1 MYHLSAYFFSLTKN
15 SVICSALQFHVGL
28 MAKRRFLRDFIGVLN
43 SNVFSIICG
52 VLVVILLTNVLG
64 AEGFGLYYALLV
76 IPIIVVSLTHLGIR
90 GASIYLI
97 GQKKYSDDHLV
108 STVLTLLIFT
118 SIIGVI
124 LSTGAYYI
132 LYEPEYTI
140 TLIALVVL
148 IIPFRLAV
156 VYIGGIYFG
165 KDEIKKANQ
174 LEWSINLIN
183 LILAVILV
191 WWLKT
196 GILGAVISLTVANI
210 LVGSYAIYSM
220 TRTFNIRIRY
230 FPEIVR
236 SILKLGVLYAFTFF
250 VIQLNYRLD
259 ILLLEKLSTM
269 HEVGIYSLGVH
280 IAEQLWQV
288 PFAISIVLFSRT
300 ANLEDQNKI
309 TSQTITLAR
318 QSVILIIILSA
329 IAIILAPHLIPLVF
343 GNEFIESVQI
353 LNLILPGVIILVV
366 FRVLSGQLAGIGKP
380 QYAIYIF
387 LPALIINLILNYLW
401 IPEYGAKGAAF
412 ASDISYALGTI
423 GYWIIFAKITGV
435 SKLEIF
441 KYNRNDISIF
451 ADLKTTIIN
460 KWKK

>member
-1 MYHLSAYFFSLTKN
+1 
-15 SVICSALQFHVGL
+15 
-28 MAKRRFLRDFIGVLN
+28 MAKRGFLRDFIGVLN

-52 VLVVILLTNVLG
+52 VLVVILLTNILG

-97 GQKKYSDDHLV
+97 GRKKYSDDQIV

-118 SIIGVI
+118 SIIGVV
-124 LSTGAYYI
+124 LSIGAYYV
-132 LYEPEYTI
+132 LHEPEYTI
-140 TLIALVVL
+140 GLITLVIM

-191 WWLKT
+191 WWQKT
-196 GILGAVISLTVANI
+196 GLLGAIISMTTANI
-210 LVGSYAIYSM
+210 IVGSYAIYSM
-220 TRTFNIRIRY
+220 TKVFNVQIKIIPKIVNSMIR
-230 FPEIVR
+230 
-236 SILKLGVLYAFTFF
+236 LGILYAFTFF

-259 ILLLEKLSTM
+259 ILLLEKLSTI

-309 TSQTITLAR
+309 TMQSITLAR
-318 QSVILIIILSA
+318 QSVILIILLSV
-329 IAIILAPHLIPLVF
+329 IAIILAPYLIPLVF
-343 GNEFIESVQI
+343 GQEFIPSVQI

-387 LPALIINLILNYLW
+387 APALLLNLALNYLW
-401 IPEYGAKGAAF
+401 IPEYGAKGAAW
-412 ASDISYALGTI
+412 ASDISYAMGTV
-423 GYWIIFAKITGV
+423 GYWFIFSKLTGV
-435 SKLEIF
+435 SKLEILRF
-441 KYNRNDISIF
+441 NKNDISIF
-451 ADLKTTIIN
+451 ADLKRMIVSKWN
-460 KWKK
+460 K